1 MPASRTR
8 LMFFFAI
15 IFAGLAAWLAN
26 LWVQQRTA
34 LAGGTPQSV
43 QVVVSAM
50 DVPQGQQLSK
60 HHVKMID
67 WPADLKPT
75 GSVSKIEG
83 VLDKI
88 ARQPLTTGDV
98 ITEAKLAKPGDGSYL
113 SALVGE
119 NKRAVTVRVD
129 DVVGVAGFILPG
141 NHVDVLAAK
150 IERIGQTVTV
160 RTVLE
165 DVIVLAVDQ
174 ELSPDNNKPKIVRA
188 VTLELT
194 PAQSEGIVKAS
205 HEGKIQLALRNP
217 NDRNALAKT
226 APVATTKAK
235 IRPKVVVSPKIVP
248 ASTPPAPVSIAKIEE
263 GPKVTIIRGLQVTE
277 EEPTVAVEK
286 NTAY

>member
-8 LMFFFAI
+8 LMFFFAVL
-15 IFAGLAAWLAN
+15 FAGLAAWLAN
-26 LWVQQRTA
+26 MWVHQRNA
-34 LAGGTPQSV
+34 MAGNAATQTIE
-43 QVVVSAM
+43 VVVAAM
-50 DVPQGQQLSK
+50 DVPQGQQLGK
-60 HHVKMID
+60 QHLKLID
-67 WPADLKPT
+67 WPADLKPA
-75 GSVSKIEG
+75 GSANKLDDA
-83 VLDKI
+83 LDKI

-98 ITEAKLAKPGDGSYL
+98 ITDAKLANVGDGSYL

-141 NHVDVLAAK
+141 NHVDVLASK
-150 IERIGQTVTV
+150 VERSSEMVTV

-205 HEGKIQLALRNP
+205 HEGKIQLTLRNA
-217 NDRNALAKT
+217 NDRNTKSKTPAVAPIKPKAPQKIAALPKPVPT
-226 APVATTKAK
+226 APVA
-235 IRPKVVVSPKIVP
+235 
-248 ASTPPAPVSIAKIEE
+248 APTKIED

-277 EEPTVAVEK
+277 EEL
-286 NTAY
+286 TAAEAENPAL

>member
-8 LMFFFAI
+8 LMFFFAVL
-15 IFAGLAAWLAN
+15 FAGLAAWLAN
-26 LWVQQRTA
+26 MWVHQRNA
-34 LAGGTPQSV
+34 MAGNAATPTIE
-43 QVVVSAM
+43 VVVAAM
-50 DVPQGQQLSK
+50 DVPQGQQLGK
-60 HHVKMID
+60 QHLKLID
-67 WPADLKPT
+67 WPADLKPS
-75 GSVSKIEG
+75 GSVDKLEDA
-83 VLDKI
+83 LDKI

-98 ITEAKLAKPGDGSYL
+98 ITEAKLAKLSDGSYL

-141 NHVDVLAAK
+141 NHVDVLASK
-150 IERIGQTVTV
+150 VERSSQVVTV

-217 NDRNALAKT
+217 NDRNANAKT
-226 APVATTKAK
+226 PAAAPIK
-235 IRPKVVVSPKIVP
+235 PKSPQKMAALPKPVP
-248 ASTPPAPVSIAKIEE
+248 TAPLAAPAKIED

-277 EEPTVAVEK
+277 EEL
-286 NTAY
+286 TAAEAENPAL

>member
-8 LMFFFAI
+8 LMFFFAVL
-15 IFAGLAAWLAN
+15 FAGLAAWLAN
-26 LWVQQRTA
+26 MWVHQRNA
-34 LAGGTPQSV
+34 MAGNAETQTIE
-43 QVVVSAM
+43 VVVAAM
-50 DVPQGQQLSK
+50 EVPQGQQLGK
-60 HHVKMID
+60 QHLKLID
-67 WPADLKPT
+67 WPADLKPA
-75 GSVSKIEG
+75 GSVNKLEDA
-83 VLDKI
+83 LDKI

-98 ITEAKLAKPGDGSYL
+98 ITSAKLAKLGDGSYL

-150 IERIGQTVTV
+150 IERVNQIVTV

-194 PAQSEGIVKAS
+194 PAQSESIVKAS

-217 NDRNALAKT
+217 NDRNANAKT
-226 APVATTKAK
+226 PAAAPPKPKAPQKSAALPKSIPAAAVA
-235 IRPKVVVSPKIVP
+235 
-248 ASTPPAPVSIAKIEE
+248 APTKIEE

-277 EEPTVAVEK
+277 EELAAADADNPAL
-286 NTAY
+286 

>member
-8 LMFFFAI
+8 LMFFFAVL
-15 IFAGLAAWLAN
+15 FAGLAAWLAN
-26 LWVQQRTA
+26 MWVHQRNA
-34 LAGGTPQSV
+34 MAGNAATQTIE
-43 QVVVSAM
+43 VVVAAM
-50 DVPQGQQLSK
+50 DVPQGQQLGK
-60 HHVKMID
+60 QHLKLIN
-67 WPADLKPT
+67 WPADLKPA
-75 GSVSKIEG
+75 GSVNKLEDA
-83 VLDKI
+83 LDKI
-88 ARQPLTTGDV
+88 SRQPLTTGDV
-98 ITEAKLAKPGDGSYL
+98 ITDAKLAKQGDGSYL

-150 IERIGQTVTV
+150 IERVNQVVTV

-217 NDRNALAKT
+217 NDRNANAKAPA
-226 APVATTKAK
+226 APVKARAPQKIATLPKA
-235 IRPKVVVSPKIVP
+235 VP
-248 ASTPPAPVSIAKIEE
+248 ASVIAAPAKIEE

-277 EEPTVAVEK
+277 EELA
-286 NTAY
+286 TAEAENPAL

>member
-1 MPASRTR
+1 MSSSRTR
-8 LMFFFAI
+8 LMFLFAI
-15 IFAGLAAWLAN
+15 LFAGLAAWLAN
-26 LWVQQRTA
+26 LWVQQRIA
-34 LAGGTPQSV
+34 VAGDAPQTV
-43 QVVVSAM
+43 QVVVSAL

-60 HHVKMID
+60 HHLKMID

-75 GSVSKIEG
+75 GSLSKLEDA
-83 VLDKI
+83 LDKI
-88 ARQPLTTGDV
+88 ARQPLTMGDV
-98 ITEAKLAKPGDGSYL
+98 ITDSKLAKPGDGSYL

-150 IERIGQTVTV
+150 IERVGQNVTV

-165 DVIVLAVDQ
+165 DVVVLAVDQ

-194 PAQSEGIVKAS
+194 PIQSESIVKAS

-217 NDRNALAKT
+217 NDRNAIVKQLPIVTAKAKT
-226 APVATTKAK
+226 QPRVAAPTK
-235 IRPKVVVSPKIVP
+235 V
-248 ASTPPAPVSIAKIEE
+248 TPITPTPAPISMAKTEE

-277 EEPTVAVEK
+277 EEPTVAPEF
-286 NTAY
+286 